1 MQNEP
6 IYQSPN
12 FKNINMSTSFFYL
25 LHILLQ
31 FHVLGEL
38 DYFKVNA
45 KYDIVYEY
53 YFSTAL
59 F

>member
-1 MQNEP
+1 
-6 IYQSPN
+6 
-12 FKNINMSTSFFYL
+12 MSLYTNHPTLKILIFLPVLFYL
-25 LHILLQ
+25 LYILLQ